1 MSRGYVRRIGPGIT
15 YVSDPRGLAEFGRS
29 NALSS
34 AMVSVARD
42 MASQANSQ
50 GYGTYEARPRTV
62 TAGWNA
68 EDRSGAEVV
77 EVERDYR
84 DYGKRILTNLSKSYR
99 MRGGN

>member
-1 MSRGYVRRIGPGIT
+1 MSRTFRIGPGIT
-15 YVSDPRGLAEFGRS
+15 YRTDTAGLRELGRS
-29 NALSS
+29 EVIGRAAL
-34 AMVSVARD
+34 SVARD

-62 TAGWNA
+62 VAGWNA